1 MASQREPYDV
11 EVFGGQKC
19 RLYPSD
25 NWAERRVI
33 TGSQFFDLDERQ
45 SLANHMSQGSGDYV
59 FVDAGANVGLYT
71 LWVRS
76 VAQKLGRNLKTLV
89 VEPDPVNKARLGT
102 NLAANQAS
110 EVIHCDK
117 ALSDKPGEVWFESA
131 NLGDR
136 GHAKVAESGDLCVQ
150 AIPLLDAIR
159 DTGLTKVDAMK
170 MDIEGQ
176 ETRVL
181 RAFFED
187 APREIWPEVLLIEIK
202 HSDDG
207 LDEVLN
213 KAGYVASFA
222 NNTNGVY
229 RLNESTASGGTK
241 E

>member
-45 SLANHMSQGSGDYV
+45 SLANHMSQGSGDYA

-76 VAQKLGRNLKTLV
+76 VAQKLGRNLKALV

-102 NLAANQAS
+102 NLVANQAS

-159 DTGLTKVDAMK
+159 DAGLTKVDAMK
-170 MDIEGQ
+170 NRYRRSGNPRIARFFRRRTARDLARSAADRNQAFG
-176 ETRVL
+176 R
-181 RAFFED
+181 RAG
-187 APREIWPEVLLIEIK
+187 R
-202 HSDDG
+202 G
-207 LDEVLN
+207 LE
-213 KAGYVASFA
+213 
-222 NNTNGVY
+222 
-229 RLNESTASGGTK
+229 
-241 E
+241 

>member
-1 MASQREPYDV
+1 MASRREP
-11 EVFGGQKC
+11 
-19 RLYPSD
+19 
-25 NWAERRVI
+25 W
-33 TGSQFFDLDERQ
+33 
-45 SLANHMSQGSGDYV
+45 DYA

-76 VAQKLGRNLKTLV
+76 VAQKLARNLKALV
-89 VEPDPVNKARLGT
+89 VEPAPVDKARLGT
-102 NLAANQAS
+102 TLAANQAS
-110 EVIHCDK
+110 EDIHCDK
-117 ALSDKPGEVWFESA
+117 ALSDEPGEVWFESA

-136 GHAKVAESGDLCVQ
+136 DHAKVAESGDLCVQ
-150 AIPLLDAIR
+150 AIPLLDATR
-159 DTGLTKVDAMK
+159 DAGLTRVDAMK

-187 APREIWPEVLLIEIK
+187 APREIWPEVLLTEIK

-229 RLNESTASGGTK
+229 RLNESAASGGTK